1 MTAAVFAV
9 PDLMKIILEQKADL
23 FSHGHGSGHVGQET
37 LCVWFYFLLAH
48 SNGPQACVIVS
59 SFSQVSKI
67 TSSFLIP
74 TGRTTTV
81 PASLSCHPCFLGSQ
95 ATHKNPKHKGIA
107 EI

>member
-48 SNGPQACVIVS
+48 SNGLRLALL
-59 SFSQVSKI
+59 
-67 TSSFLIP
+67 FLL
-74 TGRTTTV
+74 
-81 PASLSCHPCFLGSQ
+81 SLKFQKLLLHF
-95 ATHKNPKHKGIA
+95 
-107 EI
+107 